1 MYTQIRRISVPLAMT
16 AFIVVA
22 QAQESQP
29 CVGDPPPAPY
39 HMIKDF
45 TALTEAAIGKS
56 ILGNSIFIDS
66 KNHIWLFSRCTESCV
81 GSSEAPIVE
90 LSTDGKVI
98 QKFGAGMFA
107 TAHGIT
113 VDKDGNVW
121 AAAQEYVSSTGGETP
136 SSAEQGKVGPKVV
149 KFSPDGK
156 VLMSL
161 DEPGKPVGSG
171 LDVSDR
177 PAAVI
182 VAPNGDIFWADGH
195 RAGAAGEP
203 QTFGNSR
210 IMKYDKDGKFIKSFG
225 RLGTDPGELMG
236 PHGLAFDSQGR
247 LFVAD
252 RSNRRVDIFD
262 QDGNFITSWHQFGGP
277 SGIWVDKN
285 DTLYVSDNL
294 SEANPP
300 KDTMWWPP
308 NPGCT
313 HGIRIGSAKTGKV
326 DYYLPHPILSP
337 DMAKAFSLTWADA
350 EGIALDSEGTIYL
363 KATRAGF
370 YKYVKN

>member
-1 MYTQIRRISVPLAMT
+1 MYSKVRRYTVAILSMAS
-16 AFIVVA
+16 FIVVA
-22 QAQESQP
+22 QAQESEP

-45 TALTEAAIGKS
+45 TALTEAAVGKN

-66 KNHIWLFSRCTESCV
+66 TNHIWLFSRCTGSCV
-81 GSSEAPIVE
+81 GSTEAPIVE

-98 QKFGAGMFA
+98 KKLGAGMFA

-113 VDKDGNVW
+113 VDKDGNIWV
-121 AAAQEYVSSTGGETP
+121 ADGGETLFRGWSP
-136 SSAEQGKVGPKVV
+136 GKKGPQVTKL
-149 KFSPDGK
+149 SPDGK
-156 VLMSL
+156 VLMTL
-161 DEPGKPVGSG
+161 DEPGKPAGSG

-177 PAAVI
+177 PTSVL
-182 VAPNGDIFWADGH
+182 VAPNGDIFWTDGH

-225 RLGTDPGELMG
+225 HFGTEPGELIG
-236 PHGLAFDSQGR
+236 PHGLALDSQGR

-252 RSNRRVDIFD
+252 RSNNRVDIFD
-262 QDGNFITSWHQFGGP
+262 QDGTFIASWHQFGRP
-277 SGIWVDKN
+277 SGIWIDKN
-285 DTLYVSDNL
+285 DTLYASDNL

-300 KDTMWWPP
+300 KNTMWWPP
-308 NPGCT
+308 NAGCT
-313 HGIRIGSAKTGKV
+313 HGVRIGSAKTGKV
-326 DYYLPHPILSP
+326 DYYLPHPVLAP
-337 DMAKAFSLTWADA
+337 DVAQKMNLTWADA

-370 YKYVKN
+370 YKYTKN